1 MNYANVTPDRESSVV
16 ELDRCLLDTSSAET
30 LSFGQQIGISTHDCK
45 LNLKHHSIPATS
57 AAMERCFSAAG
68 YIANARRSCLGD
80 DILEGMLIAKSNKDL
95 LYLSNLTT
103 A

>member
-1 MNYANVTPDRESSVV
+1 MMCNDANVTPDGESSVV
-16 ELDRCLLDTSSAET
+16 ELDRYLLDKYPG
-30 LSFGQQIGISTHDCK
+30 LYK
-45 LNLKHHSIPATS
+45 LHLKHHSIPATS

-95 LYLSNLTT
+95 L
-103 A
+103 